1 MAENL
6 YGGLIEVAVEPKPK
20 ADQEKLGVALA
31 KLVAEDP
38 SFGVHTDI
46 EGGQTILQGMSEGQL
61 DAKVEAL
68 ERTHKLVVNVGAP
81 QVAYRET
88 ITRTVTSPT
97 RNKPARPA
105 SSPR

>member
-46 EGGQTILQGMSEGQL
+46 ESGQTVLQGMSEGQL
-61 DAKVEAL
+61 NAKVEAL
-68 ERTHKLVVNVGAP
+68 ERS
-81 QVAYRET
+81 
-88 ITRTVTSPT
+88 TSSWSTSVRRRSPIA
-97 RNKPARPA
+97 RRSPAW
-105 SSPR
+105 